1 MRNTLLLS
9 LPTFLMAHAFLLA
22 TTLTLPATPAGAE
35 AATAGATAAT
45 PTLPAITVSTV
56 GSRVMRDRIITS
68 GFVSPIEQV
77 QVQPLVEGQPIEA
90 LFADV
95 GDVVEAGQVL
105 ARLSR
110 SSLDLQK
117 SQLTASLASARATI
131 AQSEAQV
138 VDANSSAAEAQRVA
152 TRTAALKKAG
162 SASAAAA
169 DQTAA
174 AAISALSRVSV
185 ATQTLAATRAQL
197 ALVEA
202 QTANIDLQLLR
213 TEVVAPVSGEI
224 VQRNAQVGSIATA
237 AAEPMFTLI
246 RNSELEL
253 RSDVAEADLLRLA
266 SGQTAL
272 LTIAGGGAPI
282 KGAVRLVEPT
292 IDAAT
297 RMGRARI
304 KIDDASQIR
313 SGMFVEAEV
322 LVAERETLA
331 VPVTALGKSAEG
343 LSVMRV
349 ADGTV
354 SRVAV
359 QTGIRDAGWVEITAG
374 LAAGDTIVTK
384 AGAFVR
390 QGDKINPIPAAA
402 ASN

>member
-1 MRNTLLLS
+1 MHPASFLLLPA
-9 LPTFLMAHAFLLA
+9 LVLA
-22 TTLTLPATPAGAE
+22 TALTQPATPAQAE
-35 AATAGATAAT
+35 AATAEAAEAAAT

-56 GSRVMRDRIITS
+56 GSRLMRDRIVTS

-138 VDANSSAAEAQRVA
+138 VDAKSSAAEAQRVA

-185 ATQTLAATRAQL
+185 ATQTLEATRAQL

-224 VQRNAQVGSIATA
+224 VERNAQVGSIATA
-237 AAEPMFTLI
+237 ATSAMFTLI

-253 RSDVAEADLLRLA
+253 RSDVAESDLLRLKV
-266 SGQTAL
+266 GQTAL
-272 LTIAGGGAPI
+272 LTVSGAATPI
-282 KGAVRLVEPT
+282 QGSVRLVEPT
-292 IDAAT
+292 IDATT

-304 KIDDASQIR
+304 RIDDAALIR
-313 SGMFVEAEV
+313 SGMFVEADV

-331 VPVTALGKSAEG
+331 VPVTALGKTAEG
-343 LSVMRV
+343 VAVMRV
-349 ADGTV
+349 TDGTV
-354 SRVAV
+354 TRVAV
-359 QTGIRDAGWVEITAG
+359 KTGIRDAGWVEITEG
-374 LAAGDTIVTK
+374 LVAGDTIVTK

-390 QGDKINPIPAAA
+390 QGDKINPIPATD
-402 ASN
+402 SN

>member
-1 MRNTLLLS
+1 MHVS
-9 LPTFLMAHAFLLA
+9 PLLA
-22 TTLTLPATPAGAE
+22 LILASALMLPATGLHAEGDTAAAAEAPAAGAP
-35 AATAGATAAT
+35 AAE
-45 PTLPAITVSTV
+45 TLPAITVSTV
-56 GSRVMRDRIITS
+56 GTRMMRDRIITS

-117 SQLTASLASARATI
+117 SQLTASLASARANI

-138 VDANSSAAEAQRVA
+138 VDANASAAEAQRVA
-152 TRTAALKKAG
+152 DRTAALKKAG
-162 SASAAAA
+162 SASTAAA

-174 AAISALSRVSV
+174 AAVSALSRVSV
-185 ATQTLAATRAQL
+185 ATQTLEATRAQL
-197 ALVEA
+197 ALVQA
-202 QTANIDLQLLR
+202 QTANIELQLLR

-237 AAEPMFTLI
+237 AASAMFTLI

-266 SGQTAL
+266 KGQTAL
-272 LTIAGGGAPI
+272 LTVSGAATPI
-282 KGAVRLVEPT
+282 KGSVRLVEPT
-292 IDAAT
+292 IDATT

-322 LVAERETLA
+322 LVAARETLA
-331 VPVTALGKSAEG
+331 VPVTALGKTAEG

-349 ADGTV
+349 TDGTV
-354 SRVAV
+354 ARVQV
-359 QTGIRDAGWVEITAG
+359 KTGIRDAGWVEITEG
-374 LAAGDTIVTK
+374 LASGDIVVTK
-384 AGAFVR
+384 AGSFVR
-390 QGDKINPIPAAA
+390 QGDKINPIPATTAT
-402 ASN
+402 N